1 MSFYI
6 DVLLPFPLKNFYTY
20 RISKEEFKFIKSGF
34 RVLVPFGGKR
44 VFTGIII
51 DKHKNIPDSY
61 EPKEIF
67 AFQDDLPVVDENQ
80 ILFWKWMSNYYQCSM
95 GQILKA
101 SMPSSFL
108 LTSETLLEK
117 NLSKKIDYRKISDEE
132 ILILDALDLKK
143 IKIDEV
149 RLILNKK
156 NIFSIVNNLI
166 QKGYVNSI
174 QSVRERY
181 KPKLV
186 KYIKLDKRYSES
198 KNKNS
203 YNLEFKKSPR
213 KRKIIQYIL
222 ENYSESEWIKYTL
235 LRQKCKLNSS
245 ILKKMIVQNI
255 LSEKTVHEDRFK
267 VKFSETTKLLNLSKP
282 QLLAK
287 EKILKIWKQNS
298 IVLFEGVTSSG
309 KTEVYS
315 HLINR
320 FLKKGFQILFM
331 MPEISLTIQMVSR
344 LKKIFGKYLSVYHSK
359 FSNEE
364 RFEVWNN
371 VIKNKEKAR
380 IIVGARSSIFLPF
393 QNLKLVVVDE
403 EHDSSFKQENPSPR
417 YNARDSAIK
426 LSKIHNAKLILGSAT
441 PSLESKFNAFNKKY
455 GYVKLTEKYGASAP
469 PEIKCIDMKI
479 YYKANKMK
487 GLLTPE
493 LYNAIQEKLLL
504 GQQILLFQN
513 RRGYAPIIECVTC
526 GHIPLCRNCDV
537 SLTFHQFTNSLKCH
551 YCGFSEKNQKKCLKC
566 NSVKIDMKGY
576 GTQQIEEQIKSF
588 FPSAKVDRMDWDT
601 TRGKYSVDKIFEKFE
616 NHQIDILIGTQ
627 MVTKGLDFKNIG
639 LVGVINADNI
649 LFFPNFR
656 ANEKAFQI
664 LTQVAGRAGRSKIK
678 GSVLIQ
684 TFSSNNKIFDLIKKQ
699 NHDGFY
705 KKEIAER
712 NQFNYPPYYRLIK
725 ISIKSR
731 DIETLIKASNW
742 LFQSLSNGFTYPIY
756 GPFDPHVSR
765 IKNEFIKQ
773 IIIKYPNTN
782 VRNKIKRHLMKS
794 IESFESIAKFRVIKL
809 NIDIDPN

>member
-132 ILILDALDLKK
+132 VLILDALDLKK

-235 LRQKCKLNSS
+235 LKQKCKLNSS
-245 ILKKMIVQNI
+245 ILKKMIFQNI
-255 LSEKTVHEDRFK
+255 LLEKIVHEDRFK
-267 VKFSETTKLLNLSKP
+267 VKFSETNMLLKLSKP

-371 VIKNKEKAR
+371 VIKNKEQAR

-455 GYVKLTEKYGASAP
+455 GYVKLTEKYGSSAP

-479 YYKANKMK
+479 YYKANKMR

-551 YCGFSEKNQKKCLKC
+551 YCGFSEKNQNKCLKC

-601 TRGKYSVDKIFEKFE
+601 TRGKYSVDKIFEKFDK
-616 NHQIDILIGTQ
+616 HQIDILIGTQ

-731 DIETLIKASNW
+731 DVETLIKASSW

-794 IESFESIAKFRVIKL
+794 IESFESIAKFRVIRL

>member
-95 GQILKA
+95 GQVLKA

-235 LRQKCKLNSS
+235 LKQKCKLNSS

-255 LSEKTVHEDRFK
+255 LSEKIVHEDRFK
-267 VKFSETTKLLNLSKP
+267 VKFGETNKLLKLSKP

-455 GYVKLTEKYGASAP
+455 GYVKLMEKYGASAP

-526 GHIPLCRNCDV
+526 GHIPVCRNCDV

-773 IIIKYPNTN
+773 ILIKYPNTN

>member
-20 RISKEEFKFIKSGF
+20 RISEKEFKFIKNGF
-34 RVLVPFGGKR
+34 RVLVPFGGKK
-44 VFTGIII
+44 VFTAIVIN
-51 DKHKNIPDSY
+51 KHTNIPSEY

-67 AFQDDLPVVDENQ
+67 AFQDDLPVVDKNQ
-80 ILFWKWMSNYYQCSM
+80 ILFWEWMSNYYQCSM
-95 GQILKA
+95 GNILKA

-108 LTSETLLEK
+108 LTSQTLLEK
-117 NLSKKIDYRKISDEE
+117 KQQKKVDYKNISDEE
-132 ILILDALDLKK
+132 ILILDALDIKK

-156 NIFSIVNNLI
+156 NIFPIINKLI
-166 QKGYVNSI
+166 EKGYISSI
-174 QSVRERY
+174 ESIKEKY
-181 KPKLV
+181 KPKLT
-186 KYIKLDKRYSES
+186 KYIKLDGKYKKS
-198 KNKNS
+198 KNINCLKE
-203 YNLEFKKSPR
+203 EFRNSPR
-213 KRKIIQYIL
+213 KRKIIEFIL
-222 ENYSESEWIKYTL
+222 KNNSDNEWIEYSL
-235 LRQKCKLNSS
+235 LKNKCKLNGSV
-245 ILKKMIVQNI
+245 LKKMINLNI
-255 LSEKTVHEDRFK
+255 LSEKIVHEDRFK
-267 VKFSETTKLLNLSKP
+267 LNPVVTLELSKLSKA
-282 QLLAK
+282 QLLSK
-287 EKILKIWKQNS
+287 DKILRIWKKNS

-309 KTEVYS
+309 KTEIYF

-320 FLKKGFQILFM
+320 YLAIGCQILFI

-344 LKKIFGKYLSVYHSK
+344 LKKVFGKYLSVYHSK
-359 FSNEE
+359 FSNQE

-371 VIKNKEKAR
+371 VIKNNEKAR

-393 QNLKLVVVDE
+393 KNLKLVIVDE
-403 EHDSSFKQENPSPR
+403 EHDSSFKQENPAPR

-441 PSLESKFNAFNKKY
+441 PSLESKFNALNKKY
-455 GYVKLTEKYGASAP
+455 GYVKLTNKYGTSAP

-493 LYNAIQEKLLL
+493 LYDAIENKLALD
-504 GQQILLFQN
+504 QQILLFQN
-513 RRGYAPIIECVTC
+513 RRGYAPIIECETC
-526 GHIPLCRNCDV
+526 GYIPKCRNCDV
-537 SLTFHQFTNSLKCH
+537 SLTFHQYSNSLKCH

-566 NSVKIDMKGY
+566 SSVKIDMKGY

-588 FPSAKVDRMDWDT
+588 FPNAKVDRMDWDT
-601 TRGKYSVDKIFEKFE
+601 TRGKYSVDKILEKFE

-664 LTQVAGRAGRSKIK
+664 LTQVSGRAGRSSIK
-678 GSVLIQ
+678 GSVIIQ
-684 TFSSNNKIFDLIKKQ
+684 TFSSGNKIFEFIKKQ

-705 KKEIAER
+705 EQEITERKE
-712 NQFNYPPYYRLIK
+712 FNYPPYYRLIK
-725 ISIKSR
+725 IIIKSR
-731 DIETLIKASNW
+731 DLETLKRASNW
-742 LFQSLSNGFTYPIY
+742 LFQSISNGLIYPIY

-765 IKNEFIKQ
+765 IKNEFIKEVL
-773 IIIKYPNTN
+773 IKYPNTN

-794 IESFESIAKFRVIKL
+794 IESFESIAKFRVVKL
-809 NIDIDPN
+809 NVDIDPN

>member
-235 LRQKCKLNSS
+235 LKQKCKLNSS
-245 ILKKMIVQNI
+245 ILKKMIVKNI
-255 LSEKTVHEDRFK
+255 LSEKIVHEDRFK
-267 VKFSETTKLLNLSKP
+267 VKFSETNKLLNLSKP

-371 VIKNKEKAR
+371 VIKNKEQAR

-526 GHIPLCRNCDV
+526 GHIPVCRNCDV

-773 IIIKYPNTN
+773 ILIKYPNTN

>member
-198 KNKNS
+198 KNQNS

-235 LRQKCKLNSS
+235 LKQKCKLNTS

-255 LSEKTVHEDRFK
+255 LLEKIVHEDRFK
-267 VKFSETTKLLNLSKP
+267 VKFSETNMLLKLSKS

-315 HLINR
+315 QLINR

-371 VIKNKEKAR
+371 VIKNKEQAR

-455 GYVKLTEKYGASAP
+455 GYVKLTEKYGVSAP

-513 RRGYAPIIECVTC
+513 RRGYAPIIECLTC

>member
-245 ILKKMIVQNI
+245 ILKKMIFQNI
-255 LSEKTVHEDRFK
+255 LLEKIVHEDRFK
-267 VKFSETTKLLNLSKP
+267 VKFSETNMLLKLSKP

-773 IIIKYPNTN
+773 ILIKYPNTN

>member
-20 RISKEEFKFIKSGF
+20 RISEEEFKFIKKGF
-34 RVLVPFGGKR
+34 RVLVPFGAKR
-44 VFTGIII
+44 VFTSIVIK
-51 DKHKNIPDSY
+51 KHKNIPDNY

-67 AFQDDLPVVDENQ
+67 AFQDDLPVVDKNQ
-80 ILFWKWMSNYYQCSM
+80 IFFWKWMSDYYQCSM
-95 GQILKA
+95 GNILKA
-101 SMPSSFL
+101 SIPSSFL

-117 NLSKKIDYRKISDEE
+117 NLNKHVDYKKISDEE

-149 RLILNKK
+149 RLILNKR
-156 NIFSIVNNLI
+156 NIFPAVNNLI
-166 QKGYVNSI
+166 EKGYIKSI
-174 QSVRERY
+174 ESIKERY

-186 KYIKLDKRYSES
+186 KHIKLNKRYSELKD
-198 KNKNS
+198 KNN
-203 YNLEFKKSPR
+203 YYLEFKNSPR
-213 KRKIIQYIL
+213 RRKIVEYIL
-222 ENYSESEWIKYTL
+222 ENNSGSEWIEYNL
-235 LRQKCKLNSS
+235 LKQKCNLNSS
-245 ILKKMIVQNI
+245 ILKKMISLNI

-267 VKFSETTKLLNLSKP
+267 INLSETSELLKLTKSQ
-282 QLLAK
+282 QLVK
-287 EKILKIWKQNS
+287 EKILKIWKHNS
-298 IVLFEGVTSSG
+298 TVLFEGVTSSG

-320 FLKKGFQILFM
+320 FLKKGYQILFL

-371 VIKNKEKAR
+371 VLKNKENAR
-380 IIVGARSSIFLPF
+380 IVVGVRSSIFLPF
-393 QNLKLVVVDE
+393 QNLKLVIVDE
-403 EHDSSFKQENPSPR
+403 EHDSSFKQENPAPR

-441 PSLESKFNAFNKKY
+441 PSLESKFNALNKKY
-455 GYVKLTEKYGASAP
+455 GYVKLTEKYGLSNP
-469 PEIKCIDMKI
+469 PEIKCVDMKI
-479 YYKANKMK
+479 YYRANKMK
-487 GLLTPE
+487 GLFTPD
-493 LYNAIQEKLLL
+493 LYDAIQQKLLL

-526 GHIPLCRNCDV
+526 GYIPKCCNCDV
-537 SLTFHQFTNSLKCH
+537 SLTFHQYNNSLKCH

-566 NSVKIDMKGY
+566 TSSKIDMKGY

-588 FPSAKVDRMDWDT
+588 FPKARVDRMDWDT
-601 TRGKYSVDKIFEKFE
+601 TRGKYSVDKILEKFE
-616 NHQIDILIGTQ
+616 NSQIDVLIGTQ
-627 MVTKGLDFKNIG
+627 MITKGLDFKNIG

-664 LTQVAGRAGRSKIK
+664 LTQVAGRAGRSSIK
-678 GSVLIQ
+678 GSVIIQ
-684 TFSSNNKIFDLIKKQ
+684 TFSPDNNIFELIKKQ

-705 KKEIAER
+705 KKEITER

-725 ISIKSR
+725 IIIKSR
-731 DIETLIKASNW
+731 DSNTLSIASNW
-742 LFQSLSNGFTYPIY
+742 LFKSLSNGFIYPIY
-756 GPFDPHVSR
+756 GPFDPHISK
-765 IKNEFIKQ
+765 IKNQFIKQ
-773 IIIKYPNTN
+773 ILIKYPNTN
-782 VRNKIKRHLMKS
+782 VRNKIKKHLMRS
-794 IESFESIAKFRVIKL
+794 VESFESIAKFRIVKL

>member
-117 NLSKKIDYRKISDEE
+117 NLSKKVDYRKISDEE

-198 KNKNS
+198 KNKNG

-213 KRKIIQYIL
+213 KRKIIQHIL

-235 LRQKCKLNSS
+235 LKQKCKLNSS

-255 LSEKTVHEDRFK
+255 LSEKIVHEDRFK
-267 VKFSETTKLLNLSKP
+267 VKFGETNKLLKLSKP

-469 PEIKCIDMKI
+469 PEIKFIDMKI

-493 LYNAIQEKLLL
+493 LYNAIREKLLL

-705 KKEIAER
+705 KKEIVER

-756 GPFDPHVSR
+756 GPSDPHVSR

-773 IIIKYPNTN
+773 ILIKYPNTN

>member
-20 RISKEEFKFIKSGF
+20 RISEKEFKFINSGF
-34 RVLVPFGGKR
+34 RVLVPFGGKK
-44 VFTGIII
+44 VFTAIVIN
-51 DKHKNIPDSY
+51 KHKNTPNIY

-67 AFQDDLPVVDENQ
+67 AFQDDLPVVDKNQ
-80 ILFWKWMSNYYQCSM
+80 ILFWEWMSNYYQCSM
-95 GQILKA
+95 GNILKA

-108 LTSETLLEK
+108 LTSQTLLEK
-117 NLSKKIDYRKISDEE
+117 KQQKKVDYKNISDEE
-132 ILILDALDLKK
+132 ILILDALDIKK

-156 NIFSIVNNLI
+156 NIFPIINKLI
-166 QKGYVNSI
+166 DKGYVNSVESI
-174 QSVRERY
+174 KEKY
-181 KPKLV
+181 KPKLK
-186 KYIKLDKRYSES
+186 KYLKLNKKYKNS
-198 KNKNS
+198 KNTNS
-203 YNLEFKKSPR
+203 IKEEFRNSPR
-213 KRKIIQYIL
+213 KRKIIEFIL
-222 ENYSESEWIKYTL
+222 KNNSDNEWVEYSFLKN
-235 LRQKCKLNSS
+235 KCKLNGSL
-245 ILKKMIVQNI
+245 LKKMISLEI
-255 LSEKTVHEDRFK
+255 LTEKIVHEDRFK
-267 VKFSETTKLLNLSKP
+267 LNSNVTLELSKLSEA
-282 QLLAK
+282 QLLSK
-287 EKILKIWKQNS
+287 EKILRIWKQNS

-309 KTEVYS
+309 KTEIYS
-315 HLINR
+315 HLINIY
-320 FLKKGFQILFM
+320 LKRGCQILFI

-344 LKKIFGKYLSVYHSK
+344 LKKVFGKYLSVYHSK
-359 FSNEE
+359 FSNQE

-371 VIKNKEKAR
+371 VIKNNEKAR

-393 QNLKLVVVDE
+393 KNLKLVVVDE
-403 EHDSSFKQENPSPR
+403 EHDSSFKQDNPAPR

-441 PSLESKFNAFNKKY
+441 PSLESKFNALNKKY
-455 GYVKLTEKYGASAP
+455 GYVKLTDKYGTSDP

-479 YYKANKMK
+479 YYKADKMI
-487 GLLTPE
+487 GLFTPE
-493 LYNAIQEKLLL
+493 LYDAIKNKLALD
-504 GQQILLFQN
+504 QQILLFQN
-513 RRGYAPIIECVTC
+513 RRGYAPIIECLTC
-526 GHIPLCRNCDV
+526 GYIPKCRNCDV
-537 SLTFHQFTNSLKCH
+537 SLTFHQYSNSLKCH

-566 NSVKIDMKGY
+566 NSIKIDMKGY

-588 FPSAKVDRMDWDT
+588 FPNAKVDRMDWDT

-664 LTQVAGRAGRSKIK
+664 LTQVSGRAGRSSIK
-678 GSVLIQ
+678 GSVIIQ
-684 TFSSNNKIFDLIKKQ
+684 TFSSGNKIFEFIKKQ

-705 KKEIAER
+705 EQEITERKE
-712 NQFNYPPYYRLIK
+712 FNYPPYYRLIK
-725 ISIKSR
+725 IIIKSR
-731 DIETLIKASNW
+731 DLETLKRASNW
-742 LFQSLSNGFTYPIY
+742 LFQSLSNGLIYPIY

-765 IKNEFIKQ
+765 IKNEFIKEVL
-773 IIIKYPNTN
+773 IKYPNTN

-794 IESFESIAKFRVIKL
+794 IESFESIAKFRVVKL
-809 NIDIDPN
+809 NVDIDPN

>member
-1 MSFYI
+1 M
-6 DVLLPFPLKNFYTY
+6 
-20 RISKEEFKFIKSGF
+20 
-34 RVLVPFGGKR
+34 VPFGGKR
-44 VFTGIII
+44 VFTSIVIK
-51 DKHKNIPDSY
+51 KHKNIPDNY

-67 AFQDDLPVVDENQ
+67 AFQDDLPIVDKNQ
-80 ILFWKWMSNYYQCSM
+80 IFFWKWMSNYYQCPM
-95 GQILKA
+95 GSILKA
-101 SMPSSFL
+101 SIPSSFL

-117 NLSKKIDYRKISDEE
+117 NLNKQVDYKKISDDE

-156 NIFSIVNNLI
+156 NIFPAVNNLI
-166 QKGYVNSI
+166 EKGYIKSI
-174 QSVRERY
+174 ESIKEKY

-186 KYIKLDKRYSES
+186 KYIKIYKRYSEL
-198 KNKNS
+198 KNKNNH
-203 YNLEFKKSPR
+203 YLELKNSPR
-213 KRKIIQYIL
+213 KRKIIEYIL
-222 ENYSESEWIKYTL
+222 KNNSGTEWIEYSL
-235 LRQKCKLNSS
+235 LKRKCKLNSS
-245 ILKKMIVQNI
+245 ILKKMISLNI
-255 LSEKTVHEDRFK
+255 LSEKIVHEDRFK
-267 VKFSETTKLLNLSKP
+267 VNFTKTSELLKLSKP

-287 EKILKIWKQNS
+287 EKILEIWKQNS
-298 IVLFEGVTSSG
+298 TVLFEGVTSSG

-371 VIKNKEKAR
+371 VIKNKENAR
-380 IIVGARSSIFLPF
+380 IVVGARSSIFLPF
-393 QNLKLVVVDE
+393 QNLKLIVVDE
-403 EHDSSFKQENPSPR
+403 EHDSSFKQENPAPR
-417 YNARDSAIK
+417 YNARDSSIK

-441 PSLESKFNAFNKKY
+441 PSLESKFNALNKKY
-455 GYVKLTEKYGASAP
+455 GYVKLTEKYGLSTSS
-469 PEIKCIDMKI
+469 EIKCVDMKI
-479 YYKANKMK
+479 YYRANKMK

-493 LYNAIQEKLLL
+493 LYDAIQDKLLL

-513 RRGYAPIIECVTC
+513 RRGYAPVIECITC
-526 GHIPLCRNCDV
+526 GHIPKCRNCDV
-537 SLTFHQFTNSLKCH
+537 SLTFHQYSNSLKCH
-551 YCGFSEKNQKKCLKC
+551 YCGFSEINQKKCLKC
-566 NSVKIDMKGY
+566 SSSKIDMKGY

-588 FPSAKVDRMDWDT
+588 FPKARVDRMDWDT

-616 NHQIDILIGTQ
+616 NSQIDVLIGTQ
-627 MVTKGLDFKNIG
+627 MITKGLDFKNIG

-656 ANEKAFQI
+656 ANEKAFQV
-664 LTQVAGRAGRSKIK
+664 LTQVAGRAGRSSIK
-678 GSVLIQ
+678 GSVIIQ
-684 TFSSNNKIFDLIKKQ
+684 TFSSDNNIFELIKKQ

-725 ISIKSR
+725 IIIKSR
-731 DIETLIKASNW
+731 DLDTLRIASNW
-742 LFQSLSNGFTYPIY
+742 LFQSLSNGFIYPIY
-756 GPFDPHVSR
+756 GPFDPHISK

-773 IIIKYPNTN
+773 ILIKYPNTT
-782 VRNKIKRHLMKS
+782 VRNKVKKHLMKS
-794 IESFESIAKFRVIKL
+794 VESFESIAKFRIVKL
-809 NIDIDPN
+809 NVDVDPN

>member
-80 ILFWKWMSNYYQCSM
+80 ILFWKWISNYYQCSM
-95 GQILKA
+95 GQVLKA

-117 NLSKKIDYRKISDEE
+117 NLSKKVDYRKISDEE

-186 KYIKLDKRYSES
+186 KYVKLDKRYSKS

-235 LRQKCKLNSS
+235 LKQECKLNSS

-255 LSEKTVHEDRFK
+255 LSEKIVHEDRFK
-267 VKFSETTKLLNLSKP
+267 VKFSETNKLLKLSKP

-287 EKILKIWKQNS
+287 EKILKIWNQNS

-455 GYVKLTEKYGASAP
+455 GHVKLTEKYGASAP

-493 LYNAIQEKLLL
+493 LYNAMQEKLLL

-526 GHIPLCRNCDV
+526 GHIPVCRNCDV

-705 KKEIAER
+705 KKEIVER

-756 GPFDPHVSR
+756 GPSDPHVSR

-773 IIIKYPNTN
+773 ILIKYPNTN

-794 IESFESIAKFRVIKL
+794 IESFESIAKFRIIKL

>member
-166 QKGYVNSI
+166 KKGYVNSI

-255 LSEKTVHEDRFK
+255 LSEKIVHEDRFK
-267 VKFSETTKLLNLSKP
+267 VKFSETNKLLKLSKP

-526 GHIPLCRNCDV
+526 GHIPVCRNCDV

-773 IIIKYPNTN
+773 ILIKYPNTN

>member
-235 LRQKCKLNSS
+235 LKQKCKLNSS

-678 GSVLIQ
+678 GLVLIQ

-773 IIIKYPNTN
+773 ILIKYPNTN

>member
-20 RISKEEFKFIKSGF
+20 RISKEEFKFIKKGF

-44 VFTGIII
+44 LFTSIVIK
-51 DKHKNIPDSY
+51 KHKNIPDNY

-67 AFQDDLPVVDENQ
+67 AFQDDLPIVDKNQ
-80 ILFWKWMSNYYQCSM
+80 IFFWKWMSNYYQCPM
-95 GQILKA
+95 GSILKA
-101 SMPSSFL
+101 SIPSSFL

-117 NLSKKIDYRKISDEE
+117 NLNKQVDYKKISDEE

-149 RLILNKK
+149 RLILNKR
-156 NIFSIVNNLI
+156 NIFPAVNNLI
-166 QKGYVNSI
+166 EKGYIKSI
-174 QSVRERY
+174 ESIKERY

-186 KYIKLDKRYSES
+186 KYIKLYKRCNEL
-198 KNKNS
+198 KNKNN
-203 YNLEFKKSPR
+203 YYIELKNSPR
-213 KRKIIQYIL
+213 KRKIIEYIL
-222 ENYSESEWIKYTL
+222 KNNSGSDWIEYSL
-235 LRQKCKLNSS
+235 LKQKCKLNSS
-245 ILKKMIVQNI
+245 ILKKMIALNI
-255 LSEKTVHEDRFK
+255 LSEKIVHEDRFK
-267 VKFSETTKLLNLSKP
+267 VNFSETSGLSKLSKP
-282 QLLAK
+282 QILAK
-287 EKILKIWKQNS
+287 EKILEIWKQNS
-298 IVLFEGVTSSG
+298 TVLFEGVTSSG

-320 FLKKGFQILFM
+320 SLKKGFQILFM

-371 VIKNKEKAR
+371 VIKNKENAR

-393 QNLKLVVVDE
+393 QNLKLIVVDE
-403 EHDSSFKQENPSPR
+403 EHDSSFKQENPAPR

-441 PSLESKFNAFNKKY
+441 PSLESKFNALNKKY
-455 GYVKLTEKYGASAP
+455 GYVKLTEKYGISTP
-469 PEIKCIDMKI
+469 PEIKCVDMKI

-487 GLLTPE
+487 GLFTPE
-493 LYNAIQEKLLL
+493 LYDAIQEKLALS
-504 GQQILLFQN
+504 QQILLFQN
-513 RRGYAPIIECVTC
+513 RRGYAPIIECVSC
-526 GHIPLCRNCDV
+526 GYIPRCRNCDV
-537 SLTFHQFTNSLKCH
+537 SLTFHQYSNSLKCH
-551 YCGFSEKNQKKCLKC
+551 YCGFSEKNEKKCLKC
-566 NSVKIDMKGY
+566 GSTKIDMKGY
-576 GTQQIEEQIKSF
+576 GTQQIEEQVKSF
-588 FPSAKVDRMDWDT
+588 FPKAKVDRMDWDT

-627 MVTKGLDFKNIG
+627 MITKGLDFKNIG

-664 LTQVAGRAGRSKIK
+664 LTQVAGRAGRASIK
-678 GSVLIQ
+678 GLVLIQ
-684 TFSSNNKIFDLIKKQ
+684 TFSSDNKIFDLIKKQ

-705 KKEIAER
+705 NQEITERKE
-712 NQFNYPPYYRLIK
+712 FNYPPYYRLIK
-725 ISIKSR
+725 LIMKSK
-731 DIETLIKASNW
+731 DLETLKIASNW
-742 LFQSLSNGFTYPIY
+742 LFQSVSNGLIYPIY

-765 IKNEFIKQ
+765 IKSEFIKQ
-773 IIIKYPNTN
+773 IIIKYPNTI
-782 VRNKIKRHLMKS
+782 VRNKIKKHLMKS
-794 IESFESIAKFRVIKL
+794 IESFESIAKFRIVKL
-809 NIDIDPN
+809 NIDIDPS

>member
-20 RISKEEFKFIKSGF
+20 RISEKEFKFIKSGF
-34 RVLVPFGGKR
+34 RVLVPFGGKK
-44 VFTGIII
+44 VFTAIVIN
-51 DKHKNIPDSY
+51 KHKNTPTKY

-67 AFQDDLPVVDENQ
+67 AFQDDLPVVDKNQ
-80 ILFWKWMSNYYQCSM
+80 ILFWEWMSNYYKCSM
-95 GQILKA
+95 GNILKA

-108 LTSETLLEK
+108 LTSQTFLEK
-117 NLSKKIDYRKISDEE
+117 KHNNIDYKNISDEE

-143 IKIDEV
+143 IKIDEA

-156 NIFSIVNNLI
+156 NIFPVINKLI
-166 QKGYVNSI
+166 EKGYINSI
-174 QSVRERY
+174 ESIKEKY
-181 KPKLV
+181 KPKLI
-186 KYIKLDKRYSES
+186 KYIKLDNKYKKSENTNYF
-198 KNKNS
+198 KE
-203 YNLEFKKSPR
+203 EFRNSPR
-213 KRKIIQYIL
+213 KRKVIEFIL
-222 ENYSESEWIKYTL
+222 KNNSDKEWIEYSL
-235 LRQKCKLNSS
+235 LKNKCKLNSS
-245 ILKKMIVQNI
+245 VLQKMINLNI
-255 LSEKTVHEDRFK
+255 LSEKFVHEDRFK
-267 VKFSETTKLLNLSKP
+267 FSSNVTLELSKLSKAQ
-282 QLLAK
+282 QLSK
-287 EKILKIWKQNS
+287 EKILRTWKKNS

-309 KTEVYS
+309 KTEIYS

-320 FLKKGFQILFM
+320 YLTIGCQILFI

-344 LKKIFGKYLSVYHSK
+344 LKKVFGKYISVYHSK
-359 FSNEE
+359 FSNQE

-371 VIKNKEKAR
+371 VIKKNEKAR

-393 QNLKLVVVDE
+393 KNLKLVIVDE
-403 EHDSSFKQENPSPR
+403 EHDASFKQDNPAPR

-426 LSKIHNAKLILGSAT
+426 LSKIHKAKLILGSAT
-441 PSLESKFNAFNKKY
+441 PSLESKFNALNKKY
-455 GYVKLTEKYGASAP
+455 GYVKLKDKYGTSAP
-469 PEIKCIDMKI
+469 PEIKCVDMKI

-493 LYNAIQEKLLL
+493 LHDAIENKLAL

-513 RRGYAPIIECVTC
+513 RRGYAPIIECETC
-526 GHIPLCRNCDV
+526 GYIPKCSNCDV
-537 SLTFHQFTNSLKCH
+537 SLTFHQYSNSLKCH

-566 NSVKIDMKGY
+566 NSIKIDMKGY

-588 FPSAKVDRMDWDT
+588 FPNAKVDRMDWDT

-664 LTQVAGRAGRSKIK
+664 LTQVSGRAGRSSIK
-678 GSVLIQ
+678 GSVIIQ
-684 TFSSNNKIFDLIKKQ
+684 TFSSDNKIFEFIKKQ
-699 NHDGFY
+699 NYDGFY
-705 KKEIAER
+705 KQEITER
-712 NQFNYPPYYRLIK
+712 KLFNYPPYYRLIK
-725 ISIKSR
+725 LIMKSK
-731 DIETLIKASNW
+731 DLETLERASSW
-742 LFQSLSNGFTYPIY
+742 LFQSISNGLIYPIY

-765 IKNEFIKQ
+765 IKNEFIKEVL
-773 IIIKYPNTN
+773 IKYPNTN
-782 VRNKIKRHLMKS
+782 VRNKIKTHLTKS
-794 IESFESIAKFRVIKL
+794 IESFESIAKFRVVKL
-809 NIDIDPN
+809 NVDIDPN

>member
-166 QKGYVNSI
+166 KKGYVNSI
-174 QSVRERY
+174 QSVRDRY

-255 LSEKTVHEDRFK
+255 LSEKIVHEDRFK
-267 VKFSETTKLLNLSKP
+267 VKFGETNKLLKLSKP

-455 GYVKLTEKYGASAP
+455 GYVKLMEKYGASAP

-493 LYNAIQEKLLL
+493 LYNSIQEKLLL

>member
-235 LRQKCKLNSS
+235 LKQKCKLNSS

-267 VKFSETTKLLNLSKP
+267 VNFSETTKLLNLSKP

-455 GYVKLTEKYGASAP
+455 GYVKLMEKYGASAP

-526 GHIPLCRNCDV
+526 GHIPVCRNCDV

-566 NSVKIDMKGY
+566 DSVKIDMKGY

-705 KKEIAER
+705 EKEIAER

-773 IIIKYPNTN
+773 ILIKYPNTN

>member
-20 RISKEEFKFIKSGF
+20 RISEKEFKFIKNGF
-34 RVLVPFGGKR
+34 RVLVPFGGKK
-44 VFTGIII
+44 VFTAIVIN
-51 DKHKNIPDSY
+51 KHTNIPSEY

-67 AFQDDLPVVDENQ
+67 AFQDDLPVVDKNQ
-80 ILFWKWMSNYYQCSM
+80 ILFWEWMSNYYQCSM
-95 GQILKA
+95 GNILKA

-108 LTSETLLEK
+108 LTSQTLLEK
-117 NLSKKIDYRKISDEE
+117 KQQKKVDYKNISDEE
-132 ILILDALDLKK
+132 ILILDALDIKK

-156 NIFSIVNNLI
+156 NIFPIINKLI
-166 QKGYVNSI
+166 EKGYISSI
-174 QSVRERY
+174 ESIKEKY
-181 KPKLV
+181 KPKLT
-186 KYIKLDKRYSES
+186 KYIKLDGKYKKS
-198 KNKNS
+198 KNINCLKE
-203 YNLEFKKSPR
+203 EFRNSPR
-213 KRKIIQYIL
+213 KRKIIEFIL
-222 ENYSESEWIKYTL
+222 KNNSDNEWIEYSL
-235 LRQKCKLNSS
+235 LKNKCKLNGSV
-245 ILKKMIVQNI
+245 LKKMINLNI
-255 LSEKTVHEDRFK
+255 LSEKIVHEDRFK
-267 VKFSETTKLLNLSKP
+267 LNPGVTLELSKLSKA
-282 QLLAK
+282 QLLSK
-287 EKILKIWKQNS
+287 DKILRIWKKNS

-309 KTEVYS
+309 KTEIYF

-320 FLKKGFQILFM
+320 YLAIGCQILFI

-344 LKKIFGKYLSVYHSK
+344 LKKVFGKYLSVYHSK
-359 FSNEE
+359 FSNQE

-371 VIKNKEKAR
+371 VIKNNEKAR

-393 QNLKLVVVDE
+393 KNLKLVIVDE
-403 EHDSSFKQENPSPR
+403 EHDSSFKQENPAPR

-441 PSLESKFNAFNKKY
+441 PSLESKFNALNKKY
-455 GYVKLTEKYGASAP
+455 GYVKLTNKYGTSAP

-493 LYNAIQEKLLL
+493 LYDAIENKLALD
-504 GQQILLFQN
+504 QQILLFQN
-513 RRGYAPIIECVTC
+513 RRGYAPIIECETC
-526 GHIPLCRNCDV
+526 GYIPKCRNCDV
-537 SLTFHQFTNSLKCH
+537 SLTFHQYSNSLKCH

-566 NSVKIDMKGY
+566 SSVKIDMKGY

-588 FPSAKVDRMDWDT
+588 FPNAKVDRMDWDT
-601 TRGKYSVDKIFEKFE
+601 TRGKYSVDKILEKFE

-664 LTQVAGRAGRSKIK
+664 LTQVSGRAGRSSIK
-678 GSVLIQ
+678 GSVIIQ
-684 TFSSNNKIFDLIKKQ
+684 TFSSGNKIFEFIKKQ

-705 KKEIAER
+705 EQEITERKE
-712 NQFNYPPYYRLIK
+712 FNYPPYYRLIK
-725 ISIKSR
+725 IIIKSR
-731 DIETLIKASNW
+731 DLETLKRASNW
-742 LFQSLSNGFTYPIY
+742 LFQSISNGLIYPIY
-756 GPFDPHVSR
+756 GPIDPHVSR
-765 IKNEFIKQ
+765 IKNEFIKEVL
-773 IIIKYPNTN
+773 IKYPNTN

-794 IESFESIAKFRVIKL
+794 IESFESIAKFRVVKL
-809 NIDIDPN
+809 NVDIDPN